1 MFGSR
6 HLFIAAL
13 AGAMLAGFGVANAAT
28 TRGASS
34 GASSGGERAQR
45 LVCGGDKECLDK
57 CTQGYRVLIPFCL

>member
-28 TRGASS
+28 TR